1 MDGFL
6 PFSRAS
12 LMMDIVALSMLA
24 VIPILLFSSYSVRL
38 RSKYSLHKRIQSVL
52 GLVLLVVVILFE
64 IDVRFNGWR
73 QHADVSPF
81 YGAPLN
87 IVLAVHVLFAIS
99 TTILWIATFLGALR
113 NIPTPPGPSKF
124 SPNHRRLARF
134 AVKGMVGTGIT
145 GWIFYWMAF
154 IS

>member
-24 VIPILLFSSYSVRL
+24 VIPLLIFSTYSVRL
-38 RSKYSLHKRIQSVL
+38 RKRYLLHKRIQSFL

-73 QHADVSPF
+73 QHADVSPY
-81 YGAPLN
+81 YGMPLN
-87 IVLAVHVLFAIS
+87 LVLAVHVLFAVS
-99 TTILWIATFLGALR
+99 TAFLWIATFIGALR
-113 NIPTPPGPSKF
+113 QIPSPPGPSAF
-124 SPNHRRLARF
+124 SPRHRRLARF
-134 AVKGMVGTGIT
+134 AVKGMVGTGVT

-154 IS
+154 VA

>member
-38 RSKYSLHKRIQSVL
+38 RKKYSLHKRIQSTL
-52 GLVLLVVVILFE
+52 GLILLVVVVLFE

-73 QHADVSPF
+73 QIAEVSPY
-81 YGAPLN
+81 YGMPLN
-87 IVLAVHVLFAIS
+87 VVLAVHLVFAVS
-99 TTILWIATFLGALR
+99 TSVLWIATFFGAVR
-113 NIPTPPGPSKF
+113 NIPSPPGPSKF
-124 SPNHRRLARF
+124 SPAHRRLARF

-154 IS
+154 VS